1 MKPGSSPSAKGT
13 LVYPGLLGGS
23 NWWSPAYNPDT
34 GLLYVPTMERGTIF
48 FKGKPHFTPGAPFAG
63 SAWQAVSGA
72 PYRTAVRALSVETG
86 ELQWE
91 YKPPERYER
100 LEVGGLLSTAGDVI
114 FGGDLDVF
122 FAYNPTFRGGVFVGG
137 R

>member
-1 MKPGSSPSAKGT
+1 
-13 LVYPGLLGGS
+13 
-23 NWWSPAYNPDT
+23 
-34 GLLYVPTMERGTIF
+34 MEGGTIF
-48 FKGKPHFTPGAPFAG
+48 FKGKPNFIPGAPFAR

-100 LEVGGLLSTAGDVI
+100 LEGGGLLSTAGGVS
-114 FGGDLDVF
+114 FGGGLDVF
-122 FAYNPTFRGGVFVGG
+122 FALDARPGRGLWAAGG
-137 R
+137 GGSGPSRRGAHLSE